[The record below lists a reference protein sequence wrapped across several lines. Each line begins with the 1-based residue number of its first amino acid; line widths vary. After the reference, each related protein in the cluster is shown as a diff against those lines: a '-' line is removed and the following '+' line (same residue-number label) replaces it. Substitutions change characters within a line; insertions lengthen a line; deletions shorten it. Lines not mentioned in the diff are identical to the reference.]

1 MNLSPSMT
9 VFLAVISS
17 DILIS
22 NSHTS
27 YEFIM
32 FLIRGFMNIDAGFLV
47 SLDTL
52 GIMKRKCRRL
62 IKAMILGENEMATIG
77 SWVTIID
84 CADSQPHE
92 FRLVE
97 AIGPRDVHPKDLPI
111 DSSLGLALFG
121 SRPGDYIKLSV
132 GGEESGIV
140 ILSINNEKSETN
152 ATIATFDEF

>member
-1 MNLSPSMT
+1 
-9 VFLAVISS
+9 
-17 DILIS
+17 
-22 NSHTS
+22 
-27 YEFIM
+27 
-32 FLIRGFMNIDAGFLV
+32 MNIDVGFLV
-47 SLDTL
+47 SLETL
-52 GIMKRKCRRL
+52 GIMRKKCRRI
-62 IKAMILGENEMATIG
+62 IKAIILGENEMAMIG

-97 AIGPRDVHPKDLPI
+97 AIEPRDAHPKDLPI

-140 ILSINNEKSETN
+140 ILSINNEKLGENTTT
-152 ATIATFDEF
+152 AALDEL

>member
-1 MNLSPSMT
+1 
-9 VFLAVISS
+9 
-17 DILIS
+17 
-22 NSHTS
+22 
-27 YEFIM
+27 
-32 FLIRGFMNIDAGFLV
+32 MNIDAGFLV

-52 GIMKRKCRRL
+52 GIMRRKCRRL
-62 IKAMILGENEMATIG
+62 IKAIILGENEMAMIG

-140 ILSINNEKSETN
+140 ILSINNEKLEAN
-152 ATIATFDEF
+152 AKMATFDEF

>member
-1 MNLSPSMT
+1 
-9 VFLAVISS
+9 
-17 DILIS
+17 
-22 NSHTS
+22 
-27 YEFIM
+27 
-32 FLIRGFMNIDAGFLV
+32 MNIDVGFLV

-52 GIMKRKCRRL
+52 GIMRRKCRRL
-62 IKAMILGENEMATIG
+62 IKAIILGENEMATIG

-121 SRPGDYIKLSV
+121 SSV

-140 ILSINNEKSETN
+140 ILSINNEKLEAN
-152 ATIATFDEF
+152 AKMATFDEF